1 MDDRAG
7 YLDELRQIAMNGYNH
22 YKNTFDKLNDAYLLV
37 LEPKLYQFLESRDKS
52 KNYIPKLNSKAKRI
66 YDGLTETYF
75 NNDAFAKLE
84 PYINS
89 TNDVIDRWQEAIDHY
104 CEQINL
110 YKIFAPI
117 FLKAP
122 FTASSIV
129 KIYWQDG
136 NARID
141 EIDIGEIFFDPNAK
155 DLNDIRFI
163 VHRIYLTGEDI
174 KELIKSGVFKIDV
187 PDAFDDKKPY
197 ERFELFEIYELKNKI
212 WQVST
217 IYDGNVLRDAVK
229 LKDGQPFVF
238 GYMLP
243 QVKGKNDEN
252 YVCAYGDP
260 VLASMLP
267 LQEELNVTRNS
278 VTDVVRNQV
287 MPKTVMP
294 KSANV
299 ARDEIYKI
307 GVPVFTD
314 APASITVIPP
324 GDVNGAMMALQTIE
338 NEMSEVSGVSPQQNG
353 AATTRRET
361 ATMASIMA
369 NEGSVRLQ
377 GYIRTYN
384 ETFFEPIFERLAF
397 LVWKYG
403 DPIFF
408 AGFNRGEVPSFNINL
423 NTGIGALNKE
433 VQKQSL
439 MDASGVI
446 GAQFGMC
453 LQVGDGEGAA
463 RMKEAN
469 EKILLELLPLYGIK
483 NPDKFIGKEDKLVD
497 RQYAGADIPAAMGG
511 AVPQA
516 GAIGPM

>member
-52 KNYIPKLNSKAKRI
+52 RNYIPKLNSKAKRI

-129 KIYWQDG
+129 KVYWQDG
-136 NARID
+136 SARID

-174 KELIKSGVFKIDV
+174 KELIKSGVFKIDA

-446 GAQFGMC
+446 GTQFGMC

-483 NPDKFIGKEDKLVD
+483 NPDKFIGKEDKLID
-497 RQYAGADIPAAMGG
+497 RQYERADIPAAMGG